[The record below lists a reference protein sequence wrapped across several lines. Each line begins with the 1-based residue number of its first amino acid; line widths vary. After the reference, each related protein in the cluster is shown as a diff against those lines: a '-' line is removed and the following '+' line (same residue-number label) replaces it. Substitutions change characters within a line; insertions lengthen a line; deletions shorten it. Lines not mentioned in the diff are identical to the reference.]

1 MNRSAV
7 YLILFFSAMVA
18 CKKEDTPEPLAP
30 ISKTINNLAADPGT
44 GIDPQ
49 NGQPIGTTNKFTLF
63 SFATGTTVPNSDS
76 ATNKWD
82 LGFKGTTII
91 ANSGI
96 SGPGNAGI
104 ILTTGILEDIAE
116 APESGYVS
124 DNGTSLAI
132 PAGSGKGWYTYDGQ
146 AMVIRPTAGK
156 ILLVRTAD
164 GKYAKMEI
172 ISYYKDAPANP
183 TFMIPAR
190 YFTFRYFYQSD
201 GSRILK

>member
-124 DNGTSLAI
+124 DNSTSLAI

-156 ILLVRTAD
+156 ILLVRTAE

>member
-7 YLILFFSAMVA
+7 YLILFLSAMVA
-18 CKKEDTPEPLAP
+18 CKKEDTPEPLAL

-124 DNGTSLAI
+124 DNSTSLAI

-156 ILLVRTAD
+156 ILLVRTAE